1 MKYEYNKAKNFTVF
15 ERHLWKHLNKMV
27 QDTVEEQ
34 VGKFSNPFFSMY
46 FT

>member
-1 MKYEYNKAKNFTVF
+1 
-15 ERHLWKHLNKMV
+15 MV